1 MVNGPPEKPRIAI
14 DPESEYWLTLG
25 EVAVLLETA
34 EDDVMNLV
42 ERGGIP
48 FYAVAGGNRSNPEH
62 LPLRPRRDRR
72 LGDRLA
78 AFRGSTGWTYH
89 RLEEILVGA
98 ALASAVTCI
107 VLLMTIGG
115 FLG

>member
-1 MVNGPPEKPRIAI
+1 MTLLGILVACIMFALLIRVLVQTYGERAPEKPRIAI

-48 FYAVAGGNRSNPEH
+48 FYAVAGGNRSNPETY
-62 LPLRPRRDRR
+62 RFDRDEI
-72 LGDRLA
+72 D
-78 AFRGSTGWTYH
+78 GW
-89 RLEEILVGA
+89 V
-98 ALASAVTCI
+98 
-107 VLLMTIGG
+107 IG
-115 FLG
+115 